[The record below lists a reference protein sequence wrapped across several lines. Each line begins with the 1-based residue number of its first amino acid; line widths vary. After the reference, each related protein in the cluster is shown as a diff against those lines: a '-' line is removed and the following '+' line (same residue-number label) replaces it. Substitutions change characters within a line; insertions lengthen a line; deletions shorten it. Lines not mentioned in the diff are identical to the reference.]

1 MKVQSFTLVAAAALI
16 TPGLAAFHPGA
27 AIKAKPPVNTGF
39 IIELEPNASING
51 REVGEDAH
59 SAFHR
64 RAEDVLDYSVRHEF
78 KNPDYFY
85 GLSINAKDDTDVDTL
100 LALPQVKKVWPN
112 KYYDRPVPVGSSRR
126 SKTVNPSVPIGVQ
139 SVQLRAAA
147 QVVTING
154 TSDVLSSLKMT
165 GADKV
170 HAQGLTGKGIKIG
183 FLDTGVDWRHPALGG
198 GYGEGFKVAG
208 GYDFVG
214 DDFVGWNDPV
224 PDDDPL
230 TTCLEGGHGTHVA
243 GILAAKDP
251 QGVGFGIS
259 GVAPDASL
267 YAYRVLGCS
276 GGVTDDILMQGFE
289 RAASDG
295 VDLISMSIGE
305 TTIWEGGSPYIP
317 ILSKIQSQGIGIV
330 IAAGNE
336 GDTGLYV
343 SSAPAQDP
351 SAISVGSVSD
361 FHFAT
366 VYNAAGSDGSTIEY
380 GRVVPLNASAHF
392 NVFVADD
399 DNGECVDQAWDD
411 AIASFPDKGSV
422 VALVTARSDCYYDIL
437 DARSNSSGFT
447 NVWAWF
453 PDTSDMSI
461 DEPGAN
467 GAIDTVKVKKSEA
480 SKILAGIAKE
490 GKNFTLTFEDQ
501 TVHQIDQPTGGTTSW
516 FSTFGP
522 TMEMSLKPQVSAP
535 GGTILSTWVTSN
547 GWGYAVISG
556 TSMATPHLAGC
567 YALVKQKYP
576 NLSPKE
582 IARRLQSSATP
593 LKQYN
598 ATDILTTTAQQG
610 SGLVNVLRAVTS
622 ETVFSATEFNLLD
635 SAGPLDRN
643 FTIEN
648 LSSSPK
654 TYTLGH
660 KPAAEVNGLP
670 NGNSLDIN
678 DMFYWALNFNPIY
691 SEVTFTTSSLTVPA
705 GGKATVEFTIT
716 PPTVDVSLL
725 PTYSGLITV
734 TEGEENFSIPYL
746 GIPYARGELS
756 NIYTGDLKNLDVSPV
771 PPSGV
776 PLLPFI
782 SSSDAGIRN
791 NDKTIF
797 TFPAKKVAENQTQTP
812 DNDPVLTI
820 FIDQPSA
827 YVRFDAVPADI
838 ASNPAYNFTPSTYG
852 YLPESQTNATVFAN
866 TPVTTPP
873 LDLGTL
879 DHVAGLKSYGL
890 VGLLWG
896 GDVPHGTVA
905 TNFRGYSV
913 YSTDWSWGVVELANG
928 TIYQLPN
935 ADYRILVRAL
945 KWGGNMNSSTDY
957 DSWLSPII
965 GVNITDPGYPNPWL
979 THVESGASGQVG
991 FFNEGY
997 WGIPVD
1003 GSPHSHNIFIRG
1015 NYQGQM
1021 TWVLQSVSTFTEF
1034 HQRPLIT
1041 FSSLTDIE
1049 YRMIFDAELVAGSS
1063 GENFLRFAGGN
1074 NLEGPNVENRWKWNE
1089 TIGALASRPGHQ
1101 GAWGY
1106 PNTDALGLHDYF
1118 EWCDDMQL
1126 EPFLDVYSG
1135 YSLDGT
1141 HITGEDLGPFVDEL
1155 MRELQPWSV
1164 KWVEIGNEDD
1174 FGRSS
1179 YPERFAAFYNAIRPA
1194 YPELQLIASATGF
1207 NCLPDPFPAD
1217 AWIDYHEYNV
1227 PENYIVNFAQ

>member
-1 MKVQSFTLVAAAALI
+1 MKALSFTLVAATALI

-27 AIKAKPPVNTGF
+27 AIKAKPPVNAGF

-112 KYYDRPVPVGSSRR
+112 KYYDRPVPVGSSRG

-170 HAQGLTGKGIKIG
+170 HAQGLTGKGVKIG
-183 FLDTGVDWRHPALGG
+183 FLDTGVDWRHPALGA

-305 TTIWEGGSPYIP
+305 TAIWEGGSPYIP

-622 ETVFSATEFNLLD
+622 ETIFSATEFNLRD

-678 DMFYWALNFNPIY
+678 DMFYWALNFNPVY

-838 ASNPAYNFTPSTYG
+838 ASNPTYNFTPSTYG
-852 YLPESQTNATVFAN
+852 YLPGPQTNATVFTN
-866 TPVTTPP
+866 TTVTTPP
-873 LDLGTL
+873 LDLETL

-890 VGLLWG
+890 IGLLWG

-979 THVESGASGQVG
+979 TQ
-991 FFNEGY
+991 
-997 WGIPVD
+997 
-1003 GSPHSHNIFIRG
+1003 
-1015 NYQGQM
+1015 
-1021 TWVLQSVSTFTEF
+1021 
-1034 HQRPLIT
+1034 
-1041 FSSLTDIE
+1041 
-1049 YRMIFDAELVAGSS
+1049 
-1063 GENFLRFAGGN
+1063 
-1074 NLEGPNVENRWKWNE
+1074 
-1089 TIGALASRPGHQ
+1089 
-1101 GAWGY
+1101 
-1106 PNTDALGLHDYF
+1106 
-1118 EWCDDMQL
+1118 
-1126 EPFLDVYSG
+1126 
-1135 YSLDGT
+1135 
-1141 HITGEDLGPFVDEL
+1141 
-1155 MRELQPWSV
+1155 
-1164 KWVEIGNEDD
+1164 
-1174 FGRSS
+1174 
-1179 YPERFAAFYNAIRPA
+1179 
-1194 YPELQLIASATGF
+1194 
-1207 NCLPDPFPAD
+1207 
-1217 AWIDYHEYNV
+1217 
-1227 PENYIVNFAQ
+1227 